1 MGGEAN
7 EGHSQ
12 YTRNSA
18 KSHVVRELNALWS
31 GSTERKAEEGGRERQ
46 RETERDRERERR
58 DGLALLYPTQRK
70 AIFPGLA
77 VVSPMMQ
84 TSLNAERGGS
94 KHLLSSVKKKKKG
107 SLSVHKVNIINAK

>member
-1 MGGEAN
+1 MGEEAD
-7 EGHSQ
+7 ESHSQ

-18 KSHVVRELNALWS
+18 KSRVVRELDALWG

-46 RETERDRERERR
+46 REREER
-58 DGLALLYPTQRK
+58 DGLALLYPMQQK

-94 KHLLSSVKKKKKG
+94 KHLLSSVKKKV
-107 SLSVHKVNIINAK
+107 LIIGPQGEYNQCKIRFRRF